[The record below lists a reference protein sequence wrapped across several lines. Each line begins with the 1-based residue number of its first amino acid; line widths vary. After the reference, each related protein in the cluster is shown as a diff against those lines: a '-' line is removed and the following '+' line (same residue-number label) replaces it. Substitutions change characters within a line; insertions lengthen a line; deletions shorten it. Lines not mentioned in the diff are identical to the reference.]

1 MSAVCIIVPCYNEA
15 TRLPA
20 DAFAGYL
27 SQQTGV
33 SFCFVNDGSTDQTQ
47 AVLTQL
53 QARYPRQI
61 TVLNLP
67 QNAGKAGAVRAG
79 MLHCAGT
86 GNATGAFD
94 YLGYFDA
101 DLATPLDAIGDLSAV
116 LDQRPELD
124 LVMGSRI
131 KFLGTDIRRDTFRHY
146 AGRIVATFISNILD
160 LPVYDTQCGAKLFRH
175 RAVMSLFQEPF
186 ISPWLFDVELLA
198 RLIRQ
203 YGRGPVL
210 TRVAEHPLRQWI
222 EMDGSR
228 IQPSYYFKLWYELY
242 RIRQTYRSL

>member
-1 MSAVCIIVPCYNEA
+1 MPTVCVIVPCYNESN
-15 TRLPA
+15 RLPA
-20 DAFAGYL
+20 DAFVGYL
-27 SQQTGV
+27 SNHTDV

-53 QARYPRQI
+53 QARCSNQI
-61 TVLNLP
+61 TVLNMP
-67 QNAGKAGAVRAG
+67 QNAGKASAVRAG
-79 MLHCAGT
+79 MLHCAQT
-86 GNATGAFD
+86 TPMFN

-116 LDQRPELD
+116 LDQMPALD

-131 KFLGTDIRRDTFRHY
+131 KYLGTDIRRDTFRHY
-146 AGRIVATFISNILD
+146 AGRIVATFISNILK
-160 LPVYDTQCGAKLFRH
+160 LPVYDSQCGAKLFRH
-175 RAVMSLFQEPF
+175 QAVVPLFQEPF

-203 YGRGPVL
+203 HGRGPVL
-210 TRVAEHPLRQWI
+210 TRVAERPLRQWI

-228 IQPSYYFKLWYELY
+228 IRPSYYVKLWYELY

>member
-1 MSAVCIIVPCYNEA
+1 MSSVCVIVPCYNEA
-15 TRLPA
+15 RRLPA
-20 DAFAGYL
+20 DAFVGYL
-27 SQQTGV
+27 SKRTDV

-53 QARYPRQI
+53 QARCPGQI

-79 MLHCAGT
+79 ILHCAQT
-86 GNATGAFD
+86 TPAFD

-101 DLATPLDAIGDLSAV
+101 DLATPLDAIDDLSAV
-116 LDQRPELD
+116 LDQTPALD

-131 KFLGTDIRRDTFRHY
+131 KYLSTDIRRNTFRHY
-146 AGRIVATFISNILD
+146 AGRIVATFISNILK
-160 LPVYDTQCGAKLFRH
+160 LPVYDSQCGAKLFRH
-175 RAVMSLFQEPF
+175 RAVVSLFQEPF

-203 YGRGPVL
+203 HGRGPVL
-210 TRVAEHPLRQWI
+210 TRVAERPLRQWT
-222 EMDGSR
+222 EVDGSR
-228 IQPSYYFKLWYELY
+228 IRPSYYFKLWYELY